1 MQHNWYRTSWC
12 HKIAALTIICS
23 YFILLIFIHDT
34 TYIWATLALVFVL
47 FVTTFSCASND
58 TPFLLQLR
66 GSRLTGITNR
76 TIAQERNEEEQEQ
89 TETRI
94 WMTDIPPSYSFVMA
108 DITPPTPPPSYGSA
122 ILMFPPPYFTTDTKT
137 ELMHAA
143 GSTEGQQQRRPLS
156 ISTQVSV
163 SSVAPETVHLG
174 GITFSTQVSVIS
186 TQSEIPPDLALRARF
201 YISRQVSREDVTE
214 DSDLKQEKMMGE
226 ASARLFLLSRQ
237 MSREESG
244 EEQENSMQ
252 NSGKADWLAPP
263 SVSRQISK
271 EEGSEGTDLHKSTM
285 KHDLRR
291 RVLLSRQASREERV
305 NSKIIQEQEQ
315 FENLGRTL
323 SRQSSM
329 EDSTEN
335 SQKKS
340 EGKVRIVIL
349 QHRSNSIDS
358 TSNETQN
365 IRESENIASER
376 MVEVKASGGIVSIN
390 IPDDSGEETKANE

>member
-47 FVTTFSCASND
+47 FVTTFSCASNN

-76 TIAQERNEEEQEQ
+76 TIAEESNEEEQEQ

-122 ILMFPPPYFTTDTKT
+122 ILMFPPPYVGVDSKT
-137 ELMHAA
+137 EQVLATETILA
-143 GSTEGQQQRRPLS
+143 EGQQLRRPLS

-163 SSVAPETVHLG
+163 SSAAPETSHLG

-201 YISRQVSREDVTE
+201 YISRQASREDGTE
-214 DSDLKQEKMMGE
+214 DSVLKQEKMMGE

-237 MSREESG
+237 MSREDPS
-244 EEQENSMQ
+244 EEVENGIQ
-252 NSGKADWLAPP
+252 NSGKVDRFAPP
-263 SVSRQISK
+263 LVTRQISK
-271 EEGSEGTDLHKSTM
+271 EEGSEGMDLHKSMM

-291 RVLLSRQASREERV
+291 RVLLSRQASREDRV
-305 NSKIIQEQEQ
+305 SSKVIQEQDHY
-315 FENLGRTL
+315 ENSGRPL
-323 SRQSSM
+323 SRQSSV
-329 EDSTEN
+329 EDSAEN
-335 SQKKS
+335 VPKKS
-340 EGKVRIVIL
+340 DGRVRIVIL
-349 QHRSNSIDS
+349 QQNSRDS
-358 TSNETQN
+358 TSKENQD
-365 IRESENIASER
+365 IKESQQSATER
-376 MVEVKASGGIVSIN
+376 VVEVEAICSTVSIN
-390 IPDDSGEETKANE
+390 IPEDLVEITKPSE

>member
-1 MQHNWYRTSWC
+1 MFQTSWC

-137 ELMHAA
+137 EPVLAA
-143 GSTEGQQQRRPLS
+143 GPISTEGQQQRRPLS

-186 TQSEIPPDLALRARF
+186 TQSEIPSDLALRARF
-201 YISRQVSREDVTE
+201 YISRQASREDGTE
-214 DSDLKQEKMMGE
+214 DSDFKQEKLMGE

-237 MSREESG
+237 MSREDPG
-244 EEQENSMQ
+244 ELQENGIQ
-252 NSGKADWLAPP
+252 NSGKVDRSP
-263 SVSRQISK
+263 SPTVTRQISK
-271 EEGSEGTDLHKSTM
+271 DEGSDGTDLHKSTM

-305 NSKIIQEQEQ
+305 NSKVIQEQDH
-315 FENLGRTL
+315 FENSGRPL
-323 SRQSSM
+323 SRQSSV
-329 EDSTEN
+329 EDSIEN

-340 EGKVRIVIL
+340 DGRVRIVIL
-349 QHRSNSIDS
+349 QHTSKSTDS
-358 TSNETQN
+358 ASKETQN
-365 IRESENIASER
+365 IRELENIATER
-376 MVEVKASGGIVSIN
+376 MVEVQASGSTVSIN
-390 IPDDSGEETKANE
+390 IPEDFGETTKPNE